1 LLILA
6 ITEIVTAGFGLAS
19 AAHEDGPHVL
29 DEWVDAMRQG
39 TVSVA
44 VLVYRGGD
52 GTVSTPLYQLKAEFF
67 KTLGHPAR
75 IRVLELLS
83 EREHAVAEMLPE
95 VGIEPAHLSQQL
107 AVLRRANLVVTR
119 KEGSTVYYSL
129 TSPNVAEL
137 LRVARTILSG
147 VLAGQAELLAD
158 LQAAQAEGRQPS

>member
-1 LLILA
+1 
-6 ITEIVTAGFGLAS
+6 
-19 AAHEDGPHVL
+19 
-29 DEWVDAMRQG
+29 M
-39 TVSVA
+39 
-44 VLVYRGGD
+44 
-52 GTVSTPLYQLKAEFF
+52 STPLYQLKAEFF

-107 AVLRRANLVVTR
+107 AVLRRANLVRTR

-129 TSPNVAEL
+129 TSPHVSEL

-158 LQAAQAEGRQPS
+158 LQTTRGTGKPPS